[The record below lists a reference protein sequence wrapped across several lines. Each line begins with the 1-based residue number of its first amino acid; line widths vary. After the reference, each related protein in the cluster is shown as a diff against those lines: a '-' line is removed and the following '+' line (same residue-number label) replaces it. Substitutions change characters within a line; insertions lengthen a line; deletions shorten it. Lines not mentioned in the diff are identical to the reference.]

1 MLPISWS
8 LFMEWALP
16 TLTLFMSM
24 STSTKTDILRFTI
37 RNMSKAAA
45 VIPMVFSRA
54 VFRILRTATA
64 TAVSAA
70 AAQVSLRHLSLYRM
84 RTGAGQTWRS
94 LCRCFRCFI
103 NRPLNFSS
111 NVESSN
117 VEVIAVFP

>member
-1 MLPISWS
+1 MLLTFWS
-8 LFMEWALP
+8 LFMEWARQ
-16 TLTLFMSM
+16 TLTLYM
-24 STSTKTDILRFTI
+24 STTMSTKTDILRFTI

-84 RTGAGQTWRS
+84 RTGAGQTWS
-94 LCRCFRCFI
+94 LCRCFRYFI
-103 NRPLNFSS
+103 NRPLNFSC